1 MKKNTMTLMAAG
13 VCAAVV
19 AQVANAAVV
28 VGWSIPSALTGT
40 LTAATYTVGAAN
52 DGVNA
57 FGSSLTGVHAA
68 ATTVW
73 ASPAGNG
80 SAYSF
85 SSNGWAIGD
94 YYQVSFAATG
104 YQDLS
109 VSWDQARSSTGPATF
124 KFQVSINNGSFTDVV
139 PSYTVGVSTSP
150 NAWTSATYYSSFTST
165 QALAAG
171 ANDAANVR
179 IRFTATAA
187 PTGASPS
194 GGTGRVDNIVVSGT
208 AIPAPGA
215 VALIGLAGMVASRR
229 RRN

>member
-28 VGWSIPSALTGT
+28 VGWSIPYALTGQ
-40 LTAATYTVGAAN
+40 TAATYAVGEADYGAN
-52 DGVNA
+52 KV
-57 FGSSLTGVHAA
+57 GSSLTGVHAA
-68 ATTVW
+68 ATTAW
-73 ASPAGNG
+73 GSLTGNG
-80 SAYSF
+80 STYSF

-109 VSWDQARSSTGPATF
+109 VSWDQARSGTGPATF

-139 PSYTVGVSTSP
+139 ASYTVGVSTTP
-150 NAWTSATYYSSFTST
+150 NSWNSTTYQSSFTST

-171 ANDAANVR
+171 ANDAGNVR

-187 PTGASPS
+187 PGGSS
-194 GGTGRVDNIVVSGT
+194 GSGRVDNIVVSGT

-215 VALIGLAGMVASRR
+215 VALIGLAGLVARR